1 MWIGLRIPPDLVT
14 LGLPSGSRRL
24 SSRHSMTPAAFISKW
39 RHVELKERSAAQ
51 EHFLDLCRLAGHPT
65 PAAADPTG
73 ETFCFE
79 KGAAKLDGGDG
90 YADVWKRGFFA
101 IEYKGRHKDLN
112 AAYTQLLQYREA
124 LENPP
129 LLVTCDLGRIIVH
142 TNFTATAKQVHEIPL
157 EALGE
162 PRSLEILRAL
172 FHDPEKLRPG
182 RTSTAVTTEAASRFT
197 EIAAS
202 MRDRHLDPGEI
213 AHFLNRIIFCL
224 FAEDIRL
231 LPDSLF
237 SRLAEKYARDTPH
250 FSQQLERLF
259 AAMATGGDFGL
270 ETIAHFDG
278 GLFHDAKVLDLT
290 AGEIRNVV
298 AASKLDWAAIDPSI
312 LGTLF
317 ERGLDPAKRSQL
329 GAHYT
334 SRDDIELLID
344 PVVMAPLRRE
354 WAESKAIVDSLLATG
369 SKKPGTVSTNNLSP
383 AGLKKARGEADRII
397 HRFLERLQRV
407 TVLDPACGS
416 GNFLYVTLQKLK
428 DLEKEVIVHGLE
440 CGFTGFLP
448 LVGPW
453 QLFGIELNAFAFD
466 LAQTSVWIGHLQWTR
481 ANGFQVPQDPVLRP
495 MDRNFRN
502 MDAILQRQPGQPPS
516 EPEWPETEFIVG
528 NPPFLGTKKL
538 RGELGDDYVDEL
550 FAFYG
555 QRIPN
560 FSDLCCYWF
569 EKARKMIQEGKC
581 KRAGLLATQGIR
593 GGLNREV
600 LNRIKSSGDIFF
612 AESDREW
619 FLDGANV
626 HISMIG
632 FDGGNEKTR
641 ILDGM
646 ATEKI
651 NSNLTSEADLT
662 KATRLRGN
670 AGIGFVGDVKSGRFD
685 VPETDARPLLLDPNP
700 HDTPNSQVM
709 LPWINSLDVLRRPRH
724 VWIIDFVDNQN
735 QAVCSRFENPFKRV
749 QELVMPEREKVKRKR
764 YRDLWWLHAEP
775 CLEMRRSISNLPR
788 FLVTPTIAKHRVF
801 AWCEPP
807 ILPDHQLIVF
817 ARSDDYFFGVLHSRI
832 HEIWALGQ
840 GTQLREKESG
850 FRYTPTTCFETFPFP
865 FAADT
870 AAEDPLQFVARLRAA
885 HYHFGQDNVV
895 QEEPSPVSV
904 PDRRAAI
911 AAAAKELN
919 ELRERWLNPPQW
931 MRQEILEFPA
941 TPDGPWARFVAPCTT
956 TARWPRRVPIDAAH
970 AAKLAKRTLTNL
982 YNERPGWLVHAHAA
996 LDAAVATAYGW
1007 PADLTEQEIL
1017 ARLLERNRGGGF

>member
-1 MWIGLRIPPDLVT
+1 
-14 LGLPSGSRRL
+14 
-24 SSRHSMTPAAFISKW
+24 MTAAAFINKW

-51 EHFLDLCRLAGHPT
+51 EHFLDLCLLAGHPT

-101 IEYKGRHKDLN
+101 FEYKGRHKDLN

-162 PRSLEILRAL
+162 PRSLEILRAI

-182 RTSTAVTTEAASRFT
+182 RTSVAVTTEAASRFT

-237 SRLAEKYARDTPH
+237 SRLAEKSSHDPVR
-250 FSQQLERLF
+250 FSQLLGQLF

-270 ETIAHFDG
+270 ETIVHFNG

-317 ERGLDPAKRSQL
+317 ERGLDPTKRSQL

-354 WAESKAIVDSLLATG
+354 WAETKAIVEALLTTG
-369 SKKPGTVSTNNLSP
+369 SKKPGTVSNKNLAP
-383 AGLKKARGEADRII
+383 AALRKARGEADRII

-481 ANGFQVPQDPVLRP
+481 ANGFHVPQDPVLRP

-502 MDAILQRQPGQPPS
+502 MDAILVRHPGQPPA

-528 NPPFLGTKKL
+528 NPPFLGGKIL
-538 RGELGDDYVDEL
+538 RTELGDDYVNDL
-550 FAFYG
+550 FTMWKSRVAAE
-555 QRIPN
+555 
-560 FSDLCCYWF
+560 SDLCCYWF
-569 EKARKMIQEGKC
+569 EKARTQIEFGKA

-593 GGLNREV
+593 GGANRKCLE
-600 LNRIKSSGDIFF
+600 RIQQSGNIFF
-612 AESDREW
+612 GISDREW

-626 HISMIG
+626 HISMVG
-632 FDGGNEKTR
+632 FDNGRETQR
-641 ILDGM
+641 TLDGQGVPRIHPNLS
-646 ATEKI
+646 ADSTD
-651 NSNLTSEADLT
+651 LTSA
-662 KATRLRGN
+662 ARLQANLGIAFMGVTP
-670 AGIGFVGDVKSGRFD
+670 AGPFD
-685 VPETDARPLLLDPNP
+685 VPTETAELWLHDPNP
-700 HDTPNSQVM
+700 HVRPNS
-709 LPWINSLDVLRRPRH
+709 DVLRPYLNGKDINQRSRGQWTVDFTGMTCEQACRH
-724 VWIIDFVDNQN
+724 AQ
-735 QAVCSRFENPFKRV
+735 PFLHVETTVR
-749 QELVMPEREKVKRKR
+749 PERASNNRAS
-764 YRDLWWLHAEP
+764 YRDNWWLYAEARQG
-775 CLEMRRSISNLPR
+775 MREAFSPISR
-788 FLVTPTIAKHRVF
+788 YIATCMVAKHRLF
-801 AWCEPP
+801 AF
-807 ILPDHQLIVF
+807 LPVEVVPANVVIAF

-832 HEIWALGQ
+832 HQVWALGQ

-865 FAADT
+865 FADDT
-870 AAEDPLQFVARLRAA
+870 ASEDPLQFVAQLRAA

-895 QEEPSPVSV
+895 QEESSSASPN
-904 PDRRAAI
+904 DHRAAI

-919 ELRERWLNPPQW
+919 ELRECWLNPPEW
-931 MRQEILEFPA
+931 TREEILEFPA
-941 TPDGPWARFVAPCTT
+941 TPDGPWARFVAPGTT
-956 TARWPRRVPIDAAH
+956 TARWPRRVPIDTAH

-982 YNERPGWLVHAHAA
+982 YNERPAWLAHAHAV
-996 LDAAVATAYGW
+996 LDATVAAAYGW
-1007 PADLTEQEIL
+1007 PADLTDQKIL
-1017 ARLLERNRGGGF
+1017 ARLLERNRTGGSA